1 MVRIQ
6 FSIADEDRA
15 RFIKQAR
22 LEGMT
27 LSAWLRAAAMAH
39 LEYRKR
45 TMSRK
50 SLIQVYKQ
58 LVPEAEQVD
67 PLNSPIPLGPFF
79 ERLDPAKQS
88 ESKEDIDGYLKAR
101 LLERGHTYPP
111 KTEKDIRAFFKE
123 IDALDIAGVE
133 PEWEDHLRVLDE
145 SIREGLP
152 DV

>member
-1 MVRIQ
+1 
-6 FSIADEDRA
+6 
-15 RFIKQAR
+15 
-22 LEGMT
+22 
-27 LSAWLRAAAMAH
+27 
-39 LEYRKR
+39 
-45 TMSRK
+45 MSRK

-88 ESKEDIDGYLKAR
+88 ESKEDIDGYLKAE
-101 LLERGHTYPP
+101 LLERGRANPP
-111 KTEKDIRAFFKE
+111 ITEKEARAFFKE
-123 IDALDIAGVE
+123 IDALNSAGVE
-133 PEWEDHLRVLDE
+133 PEWEDHLLALDE